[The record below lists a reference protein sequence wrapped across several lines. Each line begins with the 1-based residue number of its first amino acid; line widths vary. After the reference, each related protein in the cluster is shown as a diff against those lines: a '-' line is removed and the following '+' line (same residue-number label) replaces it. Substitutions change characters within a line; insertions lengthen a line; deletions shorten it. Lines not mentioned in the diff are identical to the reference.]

1 MMLLCLHLE
10 WKLKL
15 QGTFFYFISFKVF
28 SLFAYSVKFIFA
40 CVFLSFSLSLS
51 LSLSQ
56 GYWIFFK
63 GCHPKRWILILFNI
77 QTHFIMY

>member
-51 LSLSQ
+51 LCLCLKVI
-56 GYWIFFK
+56 GFFLK
-63 GCHPKRWILILFNI
+63 VAIPKDGS
-77 QTHFIMY
+77 